1 MLASKGLDAALDV
14 ATGGDHATKR
24 CHVRLN
30 HLNGHAVLGDVVE
43 ERCETVGKGVEHEQL
58 LLGHLHGVI
67 VDVGLGKKVVV
78 IEGETRSNGE
88 QGCLLHVSIHAHL
101 ATISVIH
108 VIFEYVVHDGL
119 Q

>member
-30 HLNGHAVLGDVVE
+30 HLNGHTVLGDVVE

-67 VDVGLGKKVVV
+67 VDIGLRKKVVIV
-78 IEGETRSNGE
+78 EGETRGDGE
-88 QGCLLHVSIHAHL
+88 EMGLLHVSIHAHL
-101 ATISVIH
+101 STIAVIH
-108 VIFEYVVHDGL
+108 VIFEYIVHDGL
-119 Q
+119 